1 MALSKGNKENIRVAC
16 NDRFHQNYRGKLIPD
31 FFEILDFAK
40 DNGAVTSFL
49 SGAGPTIM
57 IINEKDNNELVG
69 KLEEYLSNCKRKWKI
84 SVLNLE
90 VDGAKIN
97 NYN

>member
-1 MALSKGNKENIRVAC
+1 
-16 NDRFHQNYRGKLIPD
+16 
-31 FFEILDFAK
+31 
-40 DNGAVTSFL
+40 
-49 SGAGPTIM
+49 M

-69 KLEEYLSNCKRKWKI
+69 KLEKYLSNCKRKWKI